1 MLDQLQLSSGLRTLI
16 VVTLLGGLL
25 LFGYAVLKPF
35 LVPVV
40 WALILAYVTWPMYVK
55 LRAWM
60 RGKPTPSALLMT
72 LLLTAAF
79 VLPVLWLL
87 MMLNGELRG
96 AYEGITRYLASKPQ
110 LPPLLAGIPGL
121 GESLQEFLNRV
132 SADPEAL
139 KTEVARLADQYL
151 GQMRTIVGDVGRNV
165 AKTFFALLTLFF
177 VYRNGERFAR
187 EVRAALERAVGSR
200 IHDYLAAIGDTVR
213 AVVYGIVMAAIAQG
227 VLSGFGYWAAGV
239 SAPAL
244 LGAATALIALVP
256 FGAPL
261 IWGSAGIWLLL
272 TDRTGAGIGL
282 LLWGLLAVSWID
294 NLIRP
299 LVISNATQI
308 PFLLVMFGVL
318 GGLAAFGL
326 VGLFLGPVVLAVLMA
341 VWREWLH
348 VPRGQL
354 PR

>member
-1 MLDQLQLSSGLRTLI
+1 MLEQLQLSSGLRTLI
-16 VVTLLGGLL
+16 VVALLGGLL

-40 WALILAYVTWPMYVK
+40 WALILAYVTWPIYVK

-60 RGKPTPSALLMT
+60 RGNATASALLMT
-72 LLLTAAF
+72 LLLAAAF

-87 MMLNGELRG
+87 AMLHGELRG
-96 AYEGITRYLASKPQ
+96 AYEEITRYLASKPR
-110 LPPLLAGIPGL
+110 LSPTLASIPWL
-121 GESLQEFLNRV
+121 GESLQQFLDRV

-139 KTEVARLADQYL
+139 KTEFAHWVDQYL

-177 VYRNGERFAR
+177 LYRNGEQFAR
-187 EVRAALERAVGSR
+187 EVRAALERAVGNR

-227 VLSGFGYWAAGV
+227 VLAGLGYWATGV
-239 SAPAL
+239 TAPAL
-244 LGAATALIALVP
+244 LGAVTALIALVP

-261 IWGSAGIWLLL
+261 IWGGAGIWLLL

-299 LVISNATQI
+299 LVISNATRV

-348 VPRGQL
+348 ERV
-354 PR
+354 